1 MVCNFSFTPRF
12 MIISALGFLKNYR
25 SLIVLSLMLII
36 ACDKTQKPINIFI
49 SQPEKV
55 RLGTIPPYAEIVYH
69 ENGFIYVMDRAG
81 RNITQVT
88 FENSRVW
95 EHVAVSPDKH
105 YIAANEQTPNSTAAG
120 GLSKIWLFDLSA
132 GTEAQLLPYFLTA
145 GNGGIDWDK
154 DGFIYFGAKE
164 KDPVNNPTTPDD
176 FRMNAGANDIYRI
189 KYDGTGLQRLLNT
202 PHSGEADISVAEDG
216 SMVAFVSQPVNTQI
230 DYTEIWMMNSN
241 GTNPR
246 MIYKAG
252 QVKIASAHDPEFS
265 PDNTKVIF
273 SIVNSTVPP
282 NFPQNPLANTAHD
295 IWSVNING
303 SELKRLSKAG
313 PISIAPDWKGELILY
328 LDISEADQ
336 YAGISI
342 INPNDTDQ
350 RPNRIKSGGNIA
362 KWIP

>member
-1 MVCNFSFTPRF
+1 
-12 MIISALGFLKNYR
+12 MIISALVFLQKYR
-25 SLIVLSLMLII
+25 SMIVLSFIFII
-36 ACDKTQKPINIFI
+36 ACSKTQKSNNIFI
-49 SQPEKV
+49 SEPETV
-55 RLGTIPPYAEIVYH
+55 RLGTIPPEAEIVYH

-81 RNITQVT
+81 RNIIQLT
-88 FENSRVW
+88 FENPRLW
-95 EHVAVSPDKH
+95 EHVAVSPDRQ
-105 YIAANEQTPNSTAAG
+105 YIVANEQSPNSTAAG
-120 GLSKIWLFDLSA
+120 GSSKIWLFDLKT

-154 DGFIYFGAKE
+154 EGYIYFGAKE
-164 KDPVNNPTTPDD
+164 KNPVADPATPDD
-176 FRMNAGANDIYRI
+176 FRTNAGANDIYRI
-189 KYDGTGLQRLLNT
+189 KYNATGLQRLLNT

-216 SMVAFVSQPVNTQI
+216 SMVSFVLQPVNTQT
-230 DYTEIWMMNSN
+230 DHTEIWMMNSN

-252 QVKIASAHDPEFS
+252 EVKLASAHDPEFS

-273 SIVNSTVPP
+273 SIVNSTVLP
-282 NFPQNPLANTAHD
+282 NFPHNPLANTAHD

-303 SELKRLSKAG
+303 TELKRLSKSG

-328 LDISEADQ
+328 LDISEADR

-342 INPNDTDQ
+342 INPNNVDQ
-350 RPNRIKSGGNIA
+350 LPNRIKSGGNIA